1 MQKKW
6 LQICFKQ
13 LKTPLVLLSSC
24 NTVVPELYVGSVKQ
38 AAVLLVMCRSAGRSD
53 PCTPD
58 SGIWGFHGPKILA
71 GRRQSPESPLSQI
84 WLNIQLR
91 PSHLSIREEQM
102 WSWNQFM
109 SQYTVCVCVYIKL
122 SELASQNPQPSK
134 RIQIE
139 FMQGFN
145 LTIFHGN
152 VAKSNS
158 IIHHWK
164 MSWSCFTSWL
174 VVCCAV

>member
-1 MQKKW
+1 M
-6 LQICFKQ
+6 
-13 LKTPLVLLSSC
+13 LLSSC

-84 WLNIQLR
+84 WPNIQLR

-102 WSWNQFM
+102 RELKSVHEPVYSM
-109 SQYTVCVCVYIKL
+109 CMCVYKVVR
-122 SELASQNPQPSK
+122 ACQSK
-134 RIQIE
+134 SPT
-139 FMQGFN
+139 FK
-145 LTIFHGN
+145 TDPD
-152 VAKSNS
+152 
-158 IIHHWK
+158 
-164 MSWSCFTSWL
+164 
-174 VVCCAV
+174 